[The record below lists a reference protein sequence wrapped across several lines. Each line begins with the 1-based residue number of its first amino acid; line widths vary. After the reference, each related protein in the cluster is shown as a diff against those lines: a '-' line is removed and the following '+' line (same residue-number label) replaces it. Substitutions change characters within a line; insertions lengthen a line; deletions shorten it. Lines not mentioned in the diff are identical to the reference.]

1 MCGSYW
7 KIIIDQKINQTAT
20 INFLLLKTYMFS
32 QSRNRH
38 KKNAMIGVVIAL
50 NNESVKNS
58 SDEKEKY
65 HKISFF

>member
-1 MCGSYW
+1 
-7 KIIIDQKINQTAT
+7 
-20 INFLLLKTYMFS
+20 
-32 QSRNRH
+32 
-38 KKNAMIGVVIAL
+38 MIGVVIAL